1 MPREYAVRDIKELRN
16 LHQRLL
22 QELHDTAFLSYK
34 IKTETI
40 EIAKNGVKAGVFD
53 IRLQHE
59 LIDGFEE
66 TPLSPSETALLRN
79 LFLYRETKQFCDQG
93 KQILAFYEDKIRTNM
108 AVAEEG
114 TKGLKWLFL
123 SNEKKKAINDAVL
136 ALQQILGTE
145 YPKNVQNLSETIQKI
160 QNCSNE
166 KALYTVLNNKEGYRD
181 IFQQVFT
188 NAVQIEEPAQIIRGL
203 FSDYNYFTEKVSS
216 AEYMLSAMKQPIID
230 GVVKL
235 AGRESLNILKEIPVE
250 EINRDK
256 NGIKV
261 KVLKEYGYNNI
272 ADLYTATT
280 YQLASIHGISED
292 AAFQIKYL
300 VDKMAENAQQNTKI
314 KLSAD
319 NRTKEATNLVSL
331 VYAYKQK
338 RGALDEVKHIQEEHA
353 QENSRQVGVLKGI
366 GNGVE
371 WLLLPDEKKTDAKH
385 SFTNLSN
392 LTKGIYKDCISRLDA
407 SFAVRIISDDTA
419 WADFQKDA
427 ASYFTIIEQIA
438 PGYLGNNDSLYG
450 LPEELAREIQEEEY
464 FPDGLRCSLR
474 RYQEWGVKYI
484 LHQEKVLLGDEMGLG
499 KTVQAIAT
507 MVSLRNTGATHFMVV
522 CPASVLTNWCREIT
536 KHSKLRA
543 MKIHGSGRLSA
554 MRSWY
559 KTGGVGVTTYETTS
573 IFSQLEDYSF
583 ELLVVDEAHYVKN
596 PSAQR
601 TVNVKEIANH
611 ANRLLFMTGTALE
624 NKVDEM
630 VSLIDILQP
639 EIAEKASAISFM
651 SQAEQFRLCVAP
663 VYYRRQRED
672 VLTEL
677 PELIDTKEWCTMT
690 PEETEIYENNI
701 MSRSPM
707 AARQVS
713 WNIPDLSKSS
723 KAKRL
728 LEIIEEARE
737 EERKVIVFSFFL
749 NTIRAIGDMLGS
761 KAVGVINGAVPVP
774 RRQEIIDDFD
784 SAKAGSVLLAQIQSG
799 GTGLNIQSAS
809 VVIICEPQIKPSIE
823 NQAISRAYRMG
834 QSRNVLVYHL
844 LCEDSIDERMVDML
858 EEKQAIFDAFA
869 DKSVA
874 AEESISIDSKTMG
887 NIIQAEIDRIN
898 RQSTTSANN
907 DVEVAADVSDAENIT
922 ESSEIPEMKEPPEQY
937 TQSEQPLAKTVEESL
952 LELPL
957 DESNVDYDLSDNL
970 AESSNQLIEMTVE
983 EPEEILQSTKGSQTA
998 TVKAIQTASNA
1009 AVSSDHVTK
1018 ANETTAQKYSG
1029 LAEYVEAH
1037 ILCSNCQH
1045 AMTLAKGRTGKTF
1058 LRCSSC
1064 KNTELLDYHV
1074 VNQYIKENHIVCP
1087 EHGNLLKAGVSR
1099 YGLYV
1104 RCNKGHFIPPEK
1116 I

>member
-1 MPREYAVRDIKELRN
+1 MAREFSTKEIRELLSR
-16 LHQRLL
+16 HRQLL
-22 QELHDTAFLSYK
+22 QNLRAAASLAYNLQTEAA
-34 IKTETI
+34 ETI
-40 EIAKNGVKAGVFD
+40 KAGITRMNTFD

-59 LIDGFEE
+59 LVEGYNDIS
-66 TPLSPSETALLRN
+66 LSPSEIQLLREV
-79 LFLYRETKQFCDQG
+79 FEYRSTKPFCDQG
-93 KQILAFYEDKIRTNM
+93 KQLLSYYEEQIESDMTT
-108 AVAEEG
+108 AEEG
-114 TKGLKWLFL
+114 TKSLKWVFL
-123 SNEKKKAINDAVL
+123 SNAKKAAINQSVS
-136 ALQQILGTE
+136 ALQERLRSEYVQQILD
-145 YPKNVQNLSETIQKI
+145 IQEKI
-160 QNCSNE
+160 QAYKKYTDKGIINIVFASKE
-166 KALYTVLNNKEGYRD
+166 LYLNTLRQL
-181 IFQQVFT
+181 IFDVSHQYG
-188 NAVQIEEPAQIIRGL
+188 NAQ
-203 FSDYNYFTEKVSS
+203 T
-216 AEYMLSAMKQPIID
+216 ID
-230 GVVKL
+230 GVLSEYQAFISKIVDCHSKLIAEQPDINKAVILL
-235 AGRESLNILKEIPVE
+235 AGKETLQILKDIPVE
-250 EINRDK
+250 ELNREK

-261 KVLKEYGYNNI
+261 KALKEYGYETI
-272 ADLYTATT
+272 ADLYTAST
-280 YQLASIHGISED
+280 YQLASIRGISED
-292 AAFQIKYL
+292 GAYQIKYL
-300 VDKMAENAQQNTKI
+300 VDKMAENAQENTKI
-314 KLSAD
+314 KLNAD
-319 NRTKEATNLVSL
+319 NRTNEATNLVSL

-338 RGALDEVKHIQEEHA
+338 RRELDEVKHIQEEHA
-353 QENSRQVGVLKGI
+353 QDNSRQVGLFKEL

-371 WLLLPDEKKTDAKH
+371 WLLLPDEKKAEVKQNFTD
-385 SFTNLSN
+385 LSR
-392 LTKGIYKDCISRLDA
+392 LTKGLYRECITRLDDA
-407 SFAVRIISDDTA
+407 FAVRIINDDTA

-438 PGYLGNNDSLYG
+438 PGFLGNNDSLYG

-464 FPDGLRCSLR
+464 FPEGLRCSLR

-507 MVSLRNTGATHFMVV
+507 MVSLRNTGATHFLVV

-543 MKIHGSGRLSA
+543 TKIHGAGRLSA

-601 TVNVKEIANH
+601 TVNVKDIANH

-624 NKVDEM
+624 NKVEEM

-663 VYYRRQRED
+663 VYYRRKRED

-690 PEETEIYENNI
+690 PEETAVYENDI
-701 MSRSPM
+701 LSRSPM

-728 LEIIEEARE
+728 LEIVEEARE
-737 EERKVIVFSFFL
+737 EDRKVIVFSFFL
-749 NTIRAIGDMLGS
+749 NTIQAIGDMLGS

-898 RQSTTSANN
+898 GRPSGSEN
-907 DVEVAADVSDAENIT
+907 DDTELAENY
-922 ESSEIPEMKEPPEQY
+922 E
-937 TQSEQPLAKTVEESL
+937 
-952 LELPL
+952 
-957 DESNVDYDLSDNL
+957 
-970 AESSNQLIEMTVE
+970 ESSNQLIEMSVE
-983 EPEEILQSTKGSQTA
+983 EPEEIVEAAQSPQRLIVESAPAMNYEAASIVPNVKVNETA
-998 TVKAIQTASNA
+998 T
-1009 AVSSDHVTK
+1009 
-1018 ANETTAQKYSG
+1018 QKYTG
-1029 LAEYVEAH
+1029 LSAYIEEH
-1037 ILCSNCQH
+1037 ISCSNCHH

-1064 KNTELLDYHV
+1064 RNTELLDYRV
-1074 VNQYIKENHIVCP
+1074 VNQYIKENQVVCP
-1087 EHGNLLKAGVSR
+1087 EHGTKLRAGVSR

-1104 RCNKGHFIPPEK
+1104 RCASGHFILPEK